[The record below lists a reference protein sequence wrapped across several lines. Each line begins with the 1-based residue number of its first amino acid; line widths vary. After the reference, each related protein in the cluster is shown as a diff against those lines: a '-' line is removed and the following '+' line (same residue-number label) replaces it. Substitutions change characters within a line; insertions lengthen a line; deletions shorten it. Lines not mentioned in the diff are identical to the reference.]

1 MFVRFIE
8 SVAFARIVALGLIVF
23 ALFVRIADPIPV
35 QLVRN
40 LTFDAY
46 QRILPRVPEELPVAI
61 IDIDDASI
69 AEIGQWP
76 WPRTRFAE
84 MIDKLTEFGAV
95 AIAFDVIFAEPDRLS
110 PQAIALDNSALP
122 QQVSQA
128 LSLLPDND
136 DVLAASFKRARVIV
150 GQTSIRSAFHRSIP
164 NEQIPD
170 VPHAM
175 MGPSPV
181 GFILELPD
189 LVQNLPVL
197 EDAASG
203 RGMFSIR
210 PDPDGVYR
218 NLPMVM
224 NAQGQLRLALAP
236 EMLRVAT
243 GGAPFVLRSN
253 EAGVDGV
260 VLARQFIQTAADG
273 TVRPYLT
280 RSLQE
285 RFIPASDVLN
295 GKLRPDHVAGKLL
308 FFGTSA
314 VGLGDYRA
322 TPFGV
327 AVPGVELHA
336 QLLENLLTGSLLQ
349 RPNYAISAEL
359 AVTLLLC
366 LLFVIVTPIMN
377 AGFLAVSSVAML
389 TAFGWGSFLLFQ
401 NEKILLDASF
411 PIVSA
416 LATIIFM
423 STTNYMREEKRRR
436 DIRSAFGH
444 YVSEDLVNALS
455 DNPDGLQLG
464 GETRELTL
472 LFSDVRGFTPIAES
486 FRDNPAGLTRLMNT
500 FLNLQS
506 NAILN
511 EKGTIDKFMGDAVM
525 AFWNAPLSHE
535 DHARAA
541 CRAALLMRD
550 GVEALNIKRQKE
562 AKAAGTEF
570 LEIRFGIGIAT
581 GSCMVGNMGS
591 DTRFDYTAMGDPV
604 NLASRLEGQSSTYGK
619 TVIVA
624 AETERLVRDDFALL
638 EVDFVRLKGKQQA
651 EHIFA
656 LLGDVKLL
664 REAMFA
670 KIRQTNAEMLEAY
683 RSRDW
688 ARAKEMLETLKPLV
702 TDFDARL
709 NTHLMN
715 YHTRIEDFERLPPPR
730 DWDGVHDATTK

>member
-1 MFVRFIE
+1 MFGRFIE
-8 SVAFARIVALGLIVF
+8 SVAVARIIALALIFF
-23 ALFVRIADPIPV
+23 ALFVRVADPIPV

-40 LTFDAY
+40 LTFDSF
-46 QRILPRVPEELPVAI
+46 QRILPRTPEALPVAI

-84 MIDKLTEFGAV
+84 MIDTLTSYGAV

-110 PQAIALDNSALP
+110 PKAVAIDNEALP
-122 QQVSQA
+122 RGVSQA
-128 LSLLPDND
+128 LSQLPDND
-136 DVLAASFKRARVIV
+136 DVLAEAFQRARVIV
-150 GQTSIRSAFHRSIP
+150 GQTSVRSAFHRATQSA
-164 NEQIPD
+164 EVQD
-170 VPHAM
+170 VPHAT
-175 MGPSPV
+175 MGPPPD

-189 LVQNLPVL
+189 LVQNLSVL
-197 EDAASG
+197 EDAAAG

-224 NAQGQLRLALAP
+224 RAEGHLRLALAP

-260 VLARQFIQTAADG
+260 VLARQFVQTSADG

-280 RSLQE
+280 RSRQD
-285 RFIPASDVLN
+285 RFIPAADVLN
-295 GKLRPDHVAGKLL
+295 GTLKPAQVSGKLL

-327 AVPGVELHA
+327 SVPGVELHA
-336 QLLENLLTGSLLQ
+336 QLLENLLTNTLLQ
-349 RPNYAISAEL
+349 RPNYAISVEL
-359 AVTLLLC
+359 TVTFLLC

-377 AGFLAVSSVAML
+377 AKFLAASSVAFL
-389 TAFGWGSFLLFQ
+389 VTCGWGSFLLFQ
-401 NEKILLDASF
+401 NERILLDASF

-444 YVSEDLVNALS
+444 YVSEDLVDAIS

-511 EKGTIDKFMGDAVM
+511 ERGTIDKFMGDAVM
-525 AFWNAPLSHE
+525 AFWNAPLPHE
-535 DHARAA
+535 DHVRAA

-550 GVEALNIKRQKE
+550 GVEALNAKRQKE
-562 AKAAGTEF
+562 AQDTGTVF
-570 LEIRFGIGIAT
+570 MEIRFGIGIAT

-624 AETERLVRDDFALL
+624 AETARRVGDEFALL
-638 EVDFVRLKGKQQA
+638 ELDLVRLKGKRQA

-656 LLGDVKLL
+656 LLGTSEL
-664 REAMFA
+664 RKNAPFQQ
-670 KIRQTNAEMLEAY
+670 IWSRNAEMLHAY
-683 RSRDW
+683 RSREW
-688 ARAKEMLETLKPLV
+688 QTAKNLLAVMAKLNADHDFGLDRHLANYRERIDAFEM
-702 TDFDARL
+702 A
-709 NTHLMN
+709 
-715 YHTRIEDFERLPPPR
+715 PPPD
-730 DWDGVHDATTK
+730 DWDGVHDATSK